1 MICLEIGQ
9 RKMKLKIIEY
19 VMNWKIGSNR
29 FCKVYNPL
37 LSGVT
42 PLKRI
47 LYLKKKMHFVGKD
60 DQKVQLF
67 EELRLSQFHMI
78 DEFPCFVCT

>member
-37 LSGVT
+37 LSGVIS
-42 PLKRI
+42 LKGI
-47 LYLKKKMHFVGKD
+47 LYLKKMHFVGKD
-60 DQKVQLF
+60 DQKFDYLK
-67 EELRLSQFHMI
+67 S
-78 DEFPCFVCT
+78 

>member
-19 VMNWKIGSNR
+19 VMNWKIGSTR

-42 PLKRI
+42 SLKRI
-47 LYLKKKMHFVGKD
+47 LYLKKMHFVGKD
-60 DQKVQLF
+60 DQKVRLF
-67 EELRLSQFHMI
+67 EELRISPFHMI
-78 DEFPCFVCT
+78 NEFPCLVCT

>member
-19 VMNWKIGSNR
+19 IMNWKIGSNR

-42 PLKRI
+42 SLKRI
-47 LYLKKKMHFVGKD
+47 LYLKKMHFVGKD
-60 DQKVQLF
+60 DQKIRLF
-67 EELRLSQFHMI
+67 EKLRLSPCHMI
-78 DEFPCFVCT
+78 DEFPCLVCT

>member
-19 VMNWKIGSNR
+19 IMNWKIGSNR

-37 LSGVT
+37 LSGVIS
-42 PLKRI
+42 LKRI
-47 LYLKKKMHFVGKD
+47 L
-60 DQKVQLF
+60 LF
-67 EELRLSQFHMI
+67 EENAFCWQR
-78 DEFPCFVCT
+78 

>member
-42 PLKRI
+42 PLETDIVFEDKKCI
-47 LYLKKKMHFVGKD
+47 LLVKMTKKYDYLK
-60 DQKVQLF
+60 
-67 EELRLSQFHMI
+67 S
-78 DEFPCFVCT
+78 